1 MKNLKDSIE
10 KLSLSQETKDRMF
23 DAVIKAGKAQEK
35 KPNIRLI
42 GILSSAAVLVFIALA
57 AVAVSVISNRSDD
70 MIAEP
75 NKNSASS
82 DRQSEDIIDKKESSS
97 AENKDNET
105 DTSTSEKSKNE
116 LENSNFESED
126 SKVSEP
132 SETVSDP
139 DVSSDS
145 SYQETSQETSNH
157 EESYENIEQSS
168 STVETSKPS
177 EISDNPQQH
186 IYEPPVKTINV
197 IVPDEVETTE
207 YAGNMYRPEGY
218 NRNIGSGLAL
228 KIENTFDSQMR
239 YSVIVKD
246 TGNDFNKMLTE
257 ANAGI
262 SKPLET
268 NCFERITINGAE
280 TTNRYFALLTKEQI
294 LALAENGVKLSYV
307 GSGTGNLEDMNW
319 TTSEGINT
327 YCELNGDMYV
337 FDGDEIRS
345 YPDLYETVSNADN

>member
-1 MKNLKDSIE
+1 MKNLKVSIE

-23 DAVIKAGKAQEK
+23 DAVIKAGKTPDK
-35 KPNIRLI
+35 KPNMRII

-75 NKNSASS
+75 NKNSVSS
-82 DRQSEDIIDKKESSS
+82 DRQSEHIVDKKESSS
-97 AENKDNET
+97 IDDKDHKN
-105 DTSTSEKSKNE
+105 DTSKSETSENE
-116 LENSNFESED
+116 LENSNFESEVSIV
-126 SKVSEP
+126 SKP

-145 SYQETSQETSNH
+145 SYQETSVH

-168 STVETSKPS
+168 STVETSKPI
-177 EISDNPQQH
+177 ETSDNPQQH

-197 IVPDEVETTE
+197 IVPDEVELTE
-207 YAGNMYRPEGY
+207 YAGDMYRPEGY
-218 NRNIGSGLAL
+218 NENIASGLAL
-228 KIENTFDSQMR
+228 KIENTQDKDML
-239 YSVIVKD
+239 YSVVIKD

-268 NCFERITINGAE
+268 NDFKCITLNGAG
-280 TTNRYFALLTKEQI
+280 TTNRYFALLTKEQFV
-294 LALAENGVKLSYV
+294 ALAENGVKLSYV

>member
-1 MKNLKDSIE
+1 MKNIKDSIE

-23 DAVIKAGKAQEK
+23 DAVIKAGKTPDK
-35 KPNIRLI
+35 KPNMRII

-75 NKNSASS
+75 NKNSVSS
-82 DRQSEDIIDKKESSS
+82 DRQSEHIVDKKESSS
-97 AENKDNET
+97 IDDKDHKN
-105 DTSTSEKSKNE
+105 DTSKSETSENE

-145 SYQETSQETSNH
+145 SYQETSQETSIH
-157 EESYENIEQSS
+157 EESYEHIEQSS
-168 STVETSKPS
+168 STVETS
-177 EISDNPQQH
+177 DNPQQQ
-186 IYEPPVKTINV
+186 IYEPPVETINV
-197 IVPDEVETTE
+197 IVPDEVELTE
-207 YAGNMYRPEGY
+207 YAGDMYRPEGY
-218 NRNIGSGLAL
+218 NGNIGSGLAL
-228 KIENTFDSQMR
+228 KIENTHDKDML
-239 YSVIVKD
+239 YSVIIKD

-268 NCFERITINGAE
+268 NDFKRITLNGAG

-294 LALAENGVKLSYV
+294 FALAENGVKLSYV